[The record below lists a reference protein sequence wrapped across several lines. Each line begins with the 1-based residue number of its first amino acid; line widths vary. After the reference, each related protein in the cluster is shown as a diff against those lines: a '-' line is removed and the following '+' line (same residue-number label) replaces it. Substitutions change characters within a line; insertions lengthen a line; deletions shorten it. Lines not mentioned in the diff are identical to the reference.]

1 MFFNIINDQDIIH
14 MNNIGYPI
22 HVVLLPEIFHL
33 FLEILKNV
41 SDKN

>member
-1 MFFNIINDQDIIH
+1 MFFNIINDQDIIQ

-22 HVVLLPEIFHL
+22 HILLLEIFHL